1 MTETPQE
8 IASQIKA
15 YADEN
20 GATVTIKG
28 NEIATVHSTF
38 EPGDRDAYVKAEMV
52 ASHILM
58 LIPMN
63 RPGSV
68 WGTDGATIGGHAGL
82 TGGYM
87 RLNKSGIA
95 KRVGSAITKA
105 FAA

>member
-1 MTETPQE
+1 MTETPSQ
-8 IASQIKA
+8 IADTIKA

-28 NEIATVHSTF
+28 NEIATVFSTF
-38 EPGDRDAYVKAEMV
+38 EPGDTAAYIAAEGV

-68 WGTDGATIGGHAGL
+68 WGTDSATIGGHAGL
-82 TGGYM
+82 SGGYM

-105 FAA
+105 FA